1 MTNLKKNASIADF
14 KSLSAIAR
22 IEPATLADVAPMV
35 RLLTELFAIEIDF
48 SPNEQRQTAGLTLM
62 LADTKNRHILVAR
75 INDQVV
81 GMATAQL
88 VVSTAEGGL
97 SAWVEDVIVDRNF
110 RRIGIGSALLL
121 GIKTWA
127 IEAGAQRMQ
136 LLTESV
142 NEHAKSF
149 YLDNKWGVT
158 DLVCM
163 RTILNPPAG

>member
-1 MTNLKKNASIADF
+1 
-14 KSLSAIAR
+14 
-22 IEPATLADVAPMV
+22 
-35 RLLTELFAIEIDF
+35 
-48 SPNEQRQTAGLTLM
+48 M

-163 RTILNPPAG
+163 RTILNPPSG